1 MMVATPALV
10 ICRQQTIWHDSNCRH
25 PLTRWPRPTSVTSG
39 QWESAISL
47 ILGQPSP
54 ISASAMSPMIY
65 KLKQDYKSSEEG
77 WKKHAHVPKYIW
89 GDLSSITRVEVN
101 RFFSKLDKFLTPRLA
116 EDIADPF
123 HEIVWS
129 NTRFSCTV
137 CRRNHF
143 LKILYLHS
151 CYVVSRMLWL

>member
-1 MMVATPALV
+1 
-10 ICRQQTIWHDSNCRH
+10 
-25 PLTRWPRPTSVTSG
+25 
-39 QWESAISL
+39 
-47 ILGQPSP
+47 
-54 ISASAMSPMIY
+54 MIY

>member
-1 MMVATPALV
+1 VPCHLWSTSWSKITSHQRKDGRSM
-10 ICRQQTIWHDSNCRH
+10 
-25 PLTRWPRPTSVTSG
+25 LTF
-39 QWESAISL
+39 QNI
-47 ILGQPSP
+47 
-54 ISASAMSPMIY
+54 
-65 KLKQDYKSSEEG
+65 
-77 WKKHAHVPKYIW
+77 YIW